1 MSQEMMDKTC
11 RGFAE
16 ALAAR
21 EPVPGGGSASA
32 FVGALGASLCGMVA
46 RYGATNPALAD
57 RADDLTHAFAQAD
70 ELAQELVD
78 LVAEDVRAYGQV
90 SAAYGISREDPARP
104 AAIQDALHVAAMPP
118 YRIMDACG
126 RALALLED
134 MADKGSRQLLSDVA
148 CGAVFCRA
156 AMQGASLTLFAN
168 TTSMKDRARAEE
180 LEAACDDLLDTWLPR
195 ADALARRAADA
206 ARKRGVA
213 MAELLKGAPVARALT
228 EELAARCT
236 ALRERGV
243 VPTLAI
249 VRVGEREDDLS
260 YERGALK
267 RCEKVGIEARRLL
280 LPANVSQDELLAA
293 IKDINADPAVHGC
306 LMFRPLPA
314 GLDEDAVAAA
324 LDSAKDV
331 DSMTPASLL
340 TTLSGRGEGF
350 APCTAEAVLALLDH
364 YGVELDGAKVAVVG
378 RSLVIGRSVAAML
391 TARNATVT
399 TCHTHTRDLASECRV
414 ADIVVAAVGRARTI
428 GTDAVRGGQTIIDV
442 GINWDEAAGKLV
454 GDVDFDAAEPI
465 VGAITPVPGG
475 VGAVTTAILAKHVIE
490 AAERASK

>member
-46 RYGATNPALAD
+46 RYGATNPALVD
-57 RADDLTHAFAQAD
+57 RADDLTRAFAQAD
-70 ELAQELVD
+70 ELAQELVG

-90 SAAYGISREDPARP
+90 SAAYGIPRDDPDRP
-104 AAIQDALHVAAMPP
+104 AAIQDALRVAAMPP

-168 TTSMKDRARAEE
+168 TTSMKDRVRAEE
-180 LEAACDDLLDTWLPR
+180 LETACDELLDTWLPR
-195 ADALARRAADA
+195 AEALRLRRCKEE
-206 ARKRGVA
+206 RIA

-267 RCEKVGIEARRLL
+267 RCEKVGIEARRVLL
-280 LPANVSQDELLAA
+280 SADVSQDELLTA
-293 IKDINADPAVHGC
+293 IEDINADSAVHGC
-306 LMFRPLPA
+306 LMSRPLPA
-314 GLDEDAVAAA
+314 GLDENAVAAA
-324 LDSAKDV
+324 LDPAKDV

-378 RSLVIGRSVAAML
+378 RSLVIGRPVAAML

-399 TCHTHTRDLASECRV
+399 TCHTHTRDLAAECRA

-428 GTDAVRGGQTIIDV
+428 GADAVREGQTIIDV

-454 GDVDFDAAEPI
+454 GDVDFDAAEPV
-465 VGAITPVPGG
+465 VGSITPVPGG

-490 AAERASK
+490 AAERALK

>member
-1 MSQEMMDKTC
+1 
-11 RGFAE
+11 
-16 ALAAR
+16 
-21 EPVPGGGSASA
+21 
-32 FVGALGASLCGMVA
+32 
-46 RYGATNPALAD
+46 
-57 RADDLTHAFAQAD
+57 
-70 ELAQELVD
+70 
-78 LVAEDVRAYGQV
+78 
-90 SAAYGISREDPARP
+90 
-104 AAIQDALHVAAMPP
+104 
-118 YRIMDACG
+118 
-126 RALALLED
+126 
-134 MADKGSRQLLSDVA
+134 
-148 CGAVFCRA
+148 
-156 AMQGASLTLFAN
+156 
-168 TTSMKDRARAEE
+168 
-180 LEAACDDLLDTWLPR
+180 
-195 ADALARRAADA
+195 
-206 ARKRGVA
+206 

-228 EELAARCT
+228 EELAARCV

-267 RCEKVGIEARRLL
+267 RCEKVGIEARRVL
-280 LPANVSQDELLAA
+280 LPADVSQDELLAA
-293 IKDINADPAVHGC
+293 IEDINTDSSVHGC

-324 LDSAKDV
+324 LDPAKDV

-378 RSLVIGRSVAAML
+378 RSLVIGRPVAAML

-399 TCHTHTRDLASECRV
+399 TCHTHTRDLAAECRA

-428 GTDAVRGGQTIIDV
+428 GADAVREGQTIIDV

-465 VGAITPVPGG
+465 VGSITPVPGG

-490 AAERASK
+490 AAERAGFENIKLNCVLLGGMNDDEIGDFVRLTAKKPWQVRFIELMPMGVCAAWPPERFLPAQEVLSRVPELRPAGRSGVAQLYRLPGAAGTVGLIEPMSCAFCADCTRIRITADGKLKPCLHSDAELALRGLSGAELEAAIRQGILMKPARHRMDETGVTETHRGMFAIGG